1 MSSSKNSI
9 SIHRSHRNSK
19 GFVFMIL
26 LRLAAPRCS
35 EAGQLRCNET
45 TPLVSAQL
53 FSKAFNEA
61 EAKQHFE

>member
-1 MSSSKNSI
+1 
-9 SIHRSHRNSK
+9 
-19 GFVFMIL
+19 MIL

-35 EAGQLRCNET
+35 EADQLRCNET

>member
-1 MSSSKNSI
+1 
-9 SIHRSHRNSK
+9 
-19 GFVFMIL
+19 MIL

-35 EAGQLRCNET
+35 ET